1 MKLVKRLF
9 FSTVYLFKRLYELI
23 TYLIYPPYCA
33 QCKKFLENRSVFCKE
48 CALQIQSVAT
58 IPLKVTKKWSI
69 PVLALSAYKK
79 PIQQLILAKGRS
91 NRTASYQLAKLI
103 WDRTPIRN
111 LSVDY
116 FIPIPL
122 HWRRYAK
129 RGYNQAEVIAK
140 YLAEKKGADVYNGL
154 QRVKHTKFQS
164 SCSGQGRADNVK
176 DAFSLCVTDNN
187 QFKGKHLVIVDDLMT
202 TGSTLQA
209 AVRELCKVR
218 PASITAIVACRVT
231 SK

>member
-1 MKLVKRLF
+1 MKIVKRF
-9 FSTVYLFKRLYELI
+9 FSLAVYFFKRLYELI
-23 TYLIYPPYCA
+23 VFLIYPPYCA
-33 QCKKFLENRSVFCKE
+33 HCKKFLEKRSVFCKE
-48 CALQIQSVAT
+48 CALQIQPVAT

-79 PIQQLILAKGRS
+79 PVQQLILAKGRS
-91 NRTASYQLAKLI
+91 NRTAAFQLAQLI
-103 WDRTPIRN
+103 WDRTPVRN

-116 FIPIPL
+116 FVPIPL

-140 YLAEKKGADVYNGL
+140 YLAQKKGAHFYNAL
-154 QRVKHTKFQS
+154 HRVKDTKFQS
-164 SCSGQGRADNVK
+164 SCSGKERTENVK
-176 DAFSLCVTDNN
+176 DAFGLRAADKN

-209 AVRELCKVR
+209 SVRELCKVS
-218 PASITAIVACRVT
+218 PASITAVVACRVT
-231 SK
+231 PR